1 MCERRRGE
9 KSPLNKKKW
18 LTEIQQRRGETES
31 EVVDKQQ
38 HCSACTVEHRERE
51 KLARLGSGRGQK
63 KVDNSRF
70 VRHGLFSP
78 ARREITMLELVQQ
91 DSVSHQRIAK
101 MKLQA
106 VAVSKLN
113 FQARHKNGEIQLQRN
128 IGIAWVSATIA
139 RTSTAGLCEE
149 KGEREEKRSR
159 RDPMFSQDLNNEL
172 QTVFPPKMCLPR
184 CRALCLS
191 DMHLILSC
199 HSPARLG

>member
-1 MCERRRGE
+1 M
-9 KSPLNKKKW
+9 
-18 LTEIQQRRGETES
+18 
-31 EVVDKQQ
+31 VDKQQ

-113 FQARHKNGEIQLQRN
+113 FQARHKNGEMQLQGN
-128 IGIAWVSATIA
+128 IDIAWVSATIA
-139 RTSTAGLCEE
+139 RTSSGLCEE
-149 KGEREEKRSR
+149 KGERERR
-159 RDPMFSQDLNNEL
+159 RDLEEI
-172 QTVFPPKMCLPR
+172 R
-184 CRALCLS
+184 CFHR
-191 DMHLILSC
+191 I
-199 HSPARLG
+199 